1 MPLPYIRK
9 IFVICTSSA
18 KYCQVFH
25 YAPYMEWVCTQC
37 VNIKFLMS
45 KIKSFKYTVFVGEC
59 GIIAKIWSRQN
70 IVDKPG
76 IFPVL

>member
-1 MPLPYIRK
+1 MPLLYIRK
-9 IFVICTSSA
+9 IFVICTSST

-25 YAPYMEWVCTQC
+25 YAPYMEWVCTQH

-45 KIKSFKYTVFVGEC
+45 KIKSLKYTVFVGKC
-59 GIIAKIWSRQN
+59 GIIAKILSRQN
-70 IVDKPG
+70 GVDKPG

>member
-9 IFVICTSSA
+9 LFVICTSSA

-25 YAPYMEWVCTQC
+25 YAPYMEWVCTQR

-45 KIKSFKYTVFVGEC
+45 KIKSFKYTVLIGKC
-59 GIIAKIWSRQN
+59 GIIAKILSRQN
-70 IVDKPG
+70 GVDKPG
-76 IFPVL
+76 IFPLL